1 MNKGFFRRGFLNP
14 SPTMKVSTPHS
25 SLLESVV
32 LSLTLDVKK
41 DGVNG
46 LSQSQK
52 WPVGFDSFGEVV
64 V

>member
-1 MNKGFFRRGFLNP
+1 
-14 SPTMKVSTPHS
+14 MKVSTPHS